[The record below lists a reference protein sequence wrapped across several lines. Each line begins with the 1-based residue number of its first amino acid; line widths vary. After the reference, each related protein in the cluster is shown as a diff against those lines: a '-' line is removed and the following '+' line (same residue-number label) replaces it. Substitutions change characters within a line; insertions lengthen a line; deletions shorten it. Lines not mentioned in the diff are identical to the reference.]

1 VTAREVAV
9 EDTVDDIELVAVN
22 DIELVAVDDIEL
34 VAVDDIELVA
44 VDDALD
50 EIVLE
55 AELVS
60 VTDTVLA

>member
-9 EDTVDDIELVAVN
+9 EDT
-22 DIELVAVDDIEL
+22 VDDIEL

>member
-1 VTAREVAV
+1 MTAREVAV
-9 EDTVDDIELVAVN
+9 EDTVDDIELVAVD

>member
-1 VTAREVAV
+1 MTAREVAV

-44 VDDALD
+44 VDDAVD

-60 VTDTVLA
+60 VTDTVLV

>member
-1 VTAREVAV
+1 MTAREVAV
-9 EDTVDDIELVAVN
+9 EDTVDDIELVAVD
-22 DIELVAVDDIEL
+22 DIELLAVDDIEL
-34 VAVDDIELVA
+34 LA

>member
-1 VTAREVAV
+1 MAV
-9 EDTVDDIELVAVN
+9 EDTVDDIELVAVD

>member
-1 VTAREVAV
+1 MTAREVAV
-9 EDTVDDIELVAVN
+9 EDTVD

-44 VDDALD
+44 VDDIELLAVDDALD

>member
-1 VTAREVAV
+1 MTAREVAV

-22 DIELVAVDDIEL
+22 DIELVAVDDTEL

>member
-1 VTAREVAV
+1 MTAREVAV

-34 VAVDDIELVA
+34 VAVDDIELLA